1 MAYAVDGSD
10 SRARG
15 GWSDYVA
22 LARPDHWIKHIF
34 ILPGIALAALLQPVA
49 ITTAWFAILLG
60 LAAAMAAASANYVI
74 NEWLDAPFDAH
85 HYEKAKRPAVA
96 KRLSRAIVYL
106 EYAGLA
112 LFALGVGGA
121 ASPTVAIVIAAFLVS
136 GVIYNVPPLRTK
148 ERAYLDV
155 LTEAVNNPIRLTLG
169 WAMVDPTSL
178 PPSSLLFTFWMGG
191 AFLMAVKRMAEYRG
205 AETEGRLASLSL
217 YRSSFRT
224 YTANGLLLTSFFYA
238 QLAAFFLAVFT
249 VKYRIEYLLALP
261 LVGLLFA
268 VYLRLGLQPDSSA
281 QAPEKLF
288 RERNLVAIVWALVAA
303 LVVLT
308 WVEIPALHQL
318 SEPYYLKL
326 FR

>member
-1 MAYAVDGSD
+1 VESAVGESE
-10 SRARG
+10 SRERG
-15 GWSDYVA
+15 RWPDYVA

-34 ILPGIALAALLQPVA
+34 ILPGIALAVLLQPLA
-49 ITTAWFAILLG
+49 ITTAGFSILFG
-60 LAAAMAAASANYVI
+60 FVAAMAAASANYVI

-85 HYEKAKRPAVA
+85 HHEKSQRPAVA
-96 KRLSRAIVYL
+96 KRLSPSLVYA
-106 EYAGLA
+106 EYGGLV
-112 LFALGVGGA
+112 LGALGLGWT
-121 ASPTVAIVIAAFLVS
+121 ASPTVAILIGAFLVS
-136 GVIYNVPPLRTK
+136 GLIYNVPPLRTK

-155 LTEAVNNPIRLTLG
+155 LTEAINNPIRLTLG

-178 PPSSLLFTFWMGG
+178 PPSSLVFTFWMGG

-205 AETEGRLASLSL
+205 AEVSGRLPSLSL
-217 YRSSFRT
+217 YRSSFRA

-268 VYLRLGLQPDSSA
+268 VYLRLGLMPDSSA

-288 RERNLVAIVWALVAA
+288 RERSLVAIVWALVLA
-303 LVVLT
+303 LVVLS
-308 WVEIPALHQL
+308 WVEIPALHKL
-318 SEPYYLKL
+318 SEPYYPKL